1 MHNIYV
7 IAIVCAQKKPE
18 KDESI
23 FFARFIF
30 PFFQKIFSKRYIYIY
45 SIYLL
50 TYLTFDCST
59 SLRSLWFKREKSGQL
74 SK

>member
-30 PFFQKIFSKRYIYIY
+30 PKDFQQKIYIYIFIAY
-45 SIYLL
+45 IY
-50 TYLTFDCST
+50 
-59 SLRSLWFKREKSGQL
+59 
-74 SK
+74 

>member
-18 KDESI
+18 KDESR

-30 PFFQKIFSKRYIYIY
+30 PFCQKIFSIFIAYIY
-45 SIYLL
+45 
-50 TYLTFDCST
+50 
-59 SLRSLWFKREKSGQL
+59 
-74 SK
+74 

>member
-18 KDESI
+18 KDESR

-30 PFFQKIFSKRYIYIY
+30 PFCQKIFSKRYIYIFIAY
-45 SIYLL
+45 IYLL
-50 TYLTFDCST
+50 T
-59 SLRSLWFKREKSGQL
+59 
-74 SK
+74 

>member
-18 KDESI
+18 KDESR
-23 FFARFIF
+23 FFCKIYFSILSKD
-30 PFFQKIFSKRYIYIY
+30 FQHIY

>member
-18 KDESI
+18 KVDFFCKIYFSI
-23 FFARFIF
+23 LSKD
-30 PFFQKIFSKRYIYIY
+30 FQHIY